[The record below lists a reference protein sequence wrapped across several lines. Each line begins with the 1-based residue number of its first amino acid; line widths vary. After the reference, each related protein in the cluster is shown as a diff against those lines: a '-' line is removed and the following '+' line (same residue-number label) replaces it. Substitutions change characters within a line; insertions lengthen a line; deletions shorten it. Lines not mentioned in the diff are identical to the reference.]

1 MLREYLKLSRSFNAA
16 LTGAAP
22 ALGGI
27 ANGGYEI
34 WHLFILFL
42 IGFLGHSYGFAL
54 NDILDLKIDQISKE
68 LYDRPLVSKNISLTK
83 AWVFTFANLFGAIV
97 LAIALAVY
105 TTSYFPLVFLFISAG
120 LITLYDIVS
129 KKYPGMDIFVASGVF
144 ALILYGVL
152 TISRDITLLAWIV
165 CFLGSIQVLFM
176 QFIAGGLK
184 DIDHDSTAGANT
196 LAIKLGVRE
205 NNKKLTIPPGFR
217 TLAYG
222 IQGID
227 ICILFLPFIL
237 VFSPL
242 SFFHYI
248 QILFLFL
255 LCLFM
260 LWISKRLVNLKQFD
274 RDTLRKYIGSHYLI
288 NYSLVPLMLMA
299 LTPWVGLLIFLFPAG
314 FLVSNLALH
323 GTLLHPKTM

>member
-22 ALGGI
+22 VLGGV

-54 NDILDLKIDQISKE
+54 NDIIDLKIDQISKE
-68 LYDRPLVSKNISLTK
+68 LSDRPLVSKNLSLSR
-83 AWVFTFANLFGAIV
+83 AWLFTFTNLLGALV
-97 LAIALAVY
+97 LAFALAVY
-105 TTSYFPLVFLFISAG
+105 TTSYFPLILLFISAG
-120 LITLYDIVS
+120 LITLYDLIS
-129 KKYPGMDIFVASGVF
+129 KKYPGMDIFVATGVF
-144 ALILYGVL
+144 ALILYGVM
-152 TISRDITLLAWIV
+152 TVSQDITLLAWIV
-165 CFLGSIQVLFM
+165 CLLGSIQVLFM
-176 QFIAGGLK
+176 QLIAGGLK
-184 DIDHDSTAGANT
+184 DIDHDSKAGANT

-205 NNKKLTIPPGFR
+205 HNKKLTIPPGFR

-227 ICILFLPFIL
+227 ICVLFLPFIL

-242 SFFHYI
+242 SSVHYI
-248 QILFLFL
+248 QILVLFVLSL
-255 LCLFM
+255 LM
-260 LWISKRLVNLKQFD
+260 LGISKRLVNLKLFD

-299 LTPWVGLLIFLFPAG
+299 LTPWIGLLIFLFPAG
-314 FLVSNLALH
+314 FILSNLALH